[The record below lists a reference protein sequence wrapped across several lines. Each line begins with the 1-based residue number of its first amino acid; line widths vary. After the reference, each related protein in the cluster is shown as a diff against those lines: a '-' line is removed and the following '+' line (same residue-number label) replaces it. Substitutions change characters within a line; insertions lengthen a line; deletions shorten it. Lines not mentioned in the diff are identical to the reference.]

1 MDEAEKVLEQVD
13 SMHLEF
19 AKRAAVSKF
28 EKQNCQ
34 IKAVQGSG
42 QILMKTVKTDGRFHA
57 LGIRQTC
64 CCKFLL
70 QLVSILKKYLKCF

>member
-28 EKQNCQ
+28 ETFFRQ
-34 IKAVQGSG
+34 INAVRYVKFTGNG
-42 QILMKTVKTDGRFHA
+42 QIFIENLNFFH
-57 LGIRQTC
+57 
-64 CCKFLL
+64 
-70 QLVSILKKYLKCF
+70 ILS